1 MVDADD
7 PAVDRLL
14 DGAVDT
20 HMHTAPD
27 AAERRDS
34 DFAAARKARDNGM
47 RGIAIKTHHFETAA
61 RAGMATAETGFD
73 VVGGVTLNEWVGGMN
88 TMAVDGAA
96 AHDAT
101 IVWLPTITAAHH
113 LSAGEFPSHLAT
125 SAPTGESPG
134 VSLVDDEGELTDD
147 TLAVVDRIAAHDLV
161 PGTSHVSP
169 AEAIAFVEAA
179 ADRGVSECLVQHP
192 HMGFL
197 DYSHRQMREITE
209 LGATLELHWACT
221 TPMLDECAS
230 VEDFVAA
237 VEAVGPENVVMATDG
252 GATGNP
258 PAMEMFRQF
267 IAAMLDAGVTEA
279 DVETMVRDNPR
290 RILDLD

>member
-7 PAVDRLL
+7 SAVDRLL
-14 DGAVDT
+14 EGAVDI

-27 AAERRDS
+27 AAERLDT
-34 DFAAARKARDNGM
+34 DFSAARKARDNGL
-47 RGIAIKTHHFETAA
+47 RAIAIKTHHFETGS
-61 RAGMATAETGFD
+61 RATTATAETGFD
-73 VVGGVTLNEWVGGMN
+73 VFGGVTLNEWVGGLN
-88 TMAVDGAA
+88 PMAVGGAA
-96 AHDAT
+96 AHGAT

-113 LSAGEFPSHLAT
+113 LRHGEFPSHLAT

-134 VSLVDDEGELTDD
+134 ISLVDEDDALSDD
-147 TLAVVDRIAAHDLV
+147 TLAVIDRIAEHDLV

-169 AEAIAFVEAA
+169 AEAIAFVEEA
-179 ADRGVSECLVQHP
+179 ADRGVSEFLVQHP

-197 DYSHRQMREITE
+197 DYSHDQMRTITD

-230 VEDFVAA
+230 VPDFVTA
-237 VEAVGPENVVMATDG
+237 VDAVGPENVVMATDG

-258 PAMEMFRQF
+258 PSMEMFRQF
-267 IAAMLDAGVTEA
+267 VAGMLDAEVPEG
-279 DVETMVRDNPR
+279 DIETMIRDNPR
-290 RILDLD
+290 RILGLD